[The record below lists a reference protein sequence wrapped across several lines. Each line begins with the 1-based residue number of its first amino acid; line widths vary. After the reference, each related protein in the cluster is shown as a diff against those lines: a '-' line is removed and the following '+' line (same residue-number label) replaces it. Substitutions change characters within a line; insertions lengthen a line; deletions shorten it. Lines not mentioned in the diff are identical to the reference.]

1 MRARTSHQRQL
12 ASLPLFAD
20 CNNQELATVE
30 RLGSDV
36 VIGPG
41 RILFREEITP
51 PQFLVVLEGAIDLTR
66 AGDCIGMLLAGA
78 WFGHKALLTRRATE
92 SSSGKASVQ
101 TRVLAFSRGE
111 FASLL
116 HAVPLMRQWILYPV
130 PPDVSSEQP
139 RQEIA
144 FEAPAPRLRVPREV
158 VGAVPRE
165 ACSDRTATVGSRTQV
180 LPFGGGTGVFGR
192 H

>member
-1 MRARTSHQRQL
+1 MRTRTSHQRQL
-12 ASLPLFAD
+12 ASLTLFAD
-20 CNNQELATVE
+20 CTHQELATVE

-51 PQFLVVLEGAIDLTR
+51 PQFLVVLEGAVDLTR

-92 SSSGKASVQ
+92 SCSGKAPVQ

-111 FASLL
+111 FATLL
-116 HAVPLMRQWILYPV
+116 RAVPLMRHWILYPL
-130 PPDVSSEQP
+130 PPDVSSDQP
-139 RQEIA
+139 RQDIA
-144 FEAPAPRLRVPREV
+144 FEAPAPQLRVPPEV
-158 VGAVPRE
+158 VGAVPGE
-165 ACSDRTATVGSRTQV
+165 GLADRRATVRSRTQAM
-180 LPFGGGTGVFGR
+180 PFGGGTGVFGR

>member
-1 MRARTSHQRQL
+1 MRTRTSHQRQL

-20 CNNQELATVE
+20 CNNKELATVE
-30 RLGSDV
+30 RLGTDV

-41 RILFREEITP
+41 TVLFREEITP

-92 SSSGKASVQ
+92 SSSGKVSVQ
-101 TRVLAFSRGE
+101 TRVLAFSRGD
-111 FASLL
+111 FATLL
-116 HAVPLMRQWILYPV
+116 HAVPLMRHWILYPA
-130 PPDVSSEQP
+130 PPHVSSDRP
-139 RQEIA
+139 REIA
-144 FEAPAPRLRVPREV
+144 FEAPAPRLRVRPEV
-158 VGAVPRE
+158 VGAVPAE
-165 ACSDRTATVGSRTQV
+165 AFSDRTATVQPRRQA